1 VAVGDGGVY
10 TGPAAVLI
18 YLSNNG
24 GSTFVPA
31 TQTLPQN
38 DYGPVATPTAGVIIL
53 ASGLGSLMG
62 SFDGGRTW
70 TPVYGSPTSEGW
82 LYPGFTTATQVVAI
96 DGSGTLVMTFDGG
109 HHWGP
114 VTIPTDASR

>member
-24 GSTFVPA
+24 GS
-31 TQTLPQN
+31 
-38 DYGPVATPTAGVIIL
+38 TPTAGVIIL